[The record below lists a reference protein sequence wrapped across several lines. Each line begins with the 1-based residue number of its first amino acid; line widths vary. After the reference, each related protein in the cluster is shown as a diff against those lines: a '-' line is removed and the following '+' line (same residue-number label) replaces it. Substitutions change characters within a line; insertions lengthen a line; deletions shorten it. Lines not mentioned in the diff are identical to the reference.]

1 MAIKLK
7 LRFYADFFT
16 PKISTSYNFIYI
28 APNYTNKGYKIS
40 PYLYYLELY

>member
-7 LRFYADFFT
+7 LRLCTDSST
-16 PKISTSYNFIYI
+16 PKISTPYNFTYI